1 MTWTVRFAPEFVG
14 EFQALLAPV
23 QVELL
28 AQARVIERFGPQAR
42 RPRIDTLKGS
52 RYSNMKELRFEV
64 GRGVWRVAFA
74 FDTRREAI
82 LLAVGNKAGI
92 PKKRFYCQLI
102 DRADRHFS
110 RHLSRI
116 ETLDTRH

>member
-14 EFQALLAPV
+14 EFQALPALV

-52 RYSNMKELRFEV
+52 RY
-64 GRGVWRVAFA
+64 
-74 FDTRREAI
+74 
-82 LLAVGNKAGI
+82 
-92 PKKRFYCQLI
+92 
-102 DRADRHFS
+102 
-110 RHLSRI
+110 LSRI